1 MWRQEQMAK
10 TITIDPVTRIEGH
23 ARILLECNEAG
34 GVDEAYFIVNEL
46 RGFERILVGMEAH
59 TMPQITARICGV
71 CPTAHHLVSAKA
83 LDNAAGVEPPPGGR
97 LMRELMYMGHM
108 IHSHC
113 LSLFV
118 LAGPDLVFGLQG
130 AAATQ
135 NIVGMV
141 DANPDLTKKALRLRS
156 LGQKLNEVVGGRGIH
171 PVTAIAGGTTAKL
184 SDAQYERVKEI
195 TAEALALACEL
206 VPVTKEL
213 LLKLLDENPVLL
225 DKLNIPSWYLGTVNG
240 GKLNVYDGDLRA
252 MDENGVI
259 RAEFE
264 AVDYANYL
272 VERAV
277 RRSYAKEVYL
287 NIDNEEHLY
296 RVSTLARMNVADS
309 METPLAQ
316 KEFEE
321 FRSRFGRP
329 CHNAVLQ
336 MYCKLV
342 ELVYVCEKA
351 NEIVHNPALR
361 GDARVP
367 ANING
372 SRGIAHI
379 EAPRGVLIHDY
390 KIDQEGIIRAANMI
404 VATQQ
409 NTAAINKTLKEGAVN
424 LLAGGDD
431 EKMLNGLEFL
441 VRCYDPCLACST
453 HAVGRMELEVEITV
467 NGEIIR
473 RVRRG

>member
-1 MWRQEQMAK
+1 MAK

-23 ARILLECNEAG
+23 ARILLECNDAG

-71 CPTAHHLVSAKA
+71 CPTAHHLASAKA

-97 LMRELMYMGHM
+97 LMRELMYMGHL

-141 DANPDLTKKALRLRS
+141 DANPELTKKALRLRS

-171 PVTAIAGGTTAKL
+171 PVTALAGGTAARL
-184 SDAQYERVKEI
+184 SDAHYERVREI
-195 TAEALALACEL
+195 SAEALILVKELA
-206 VPVTKEL
+206 PVTKEL
-213 LLKLLDENPVLL
+213 LLKLLAENPVLL
-225 DKLNIPSWYLGTVNG
+225 DKLNVPSWYLGTVNG
-240 GKLNVYDGDLRA
+240 GKLNLYDGDLRA

-264 AVDYANYL
+264 TVDYANYL

-277 RRSYAKEVYL
+277 KRSYAKEVYL
-287 NIDNEEHLY
+287 NVDGAEHMY

-321 FRSRFGRP
+321 FRNRFGRP

-351 NEIVHNPALR
+351 VEIVHDPALR
-361 GDARVP
+361 GAARVP

-372 SRGIAHI
+372 SRGIGHV

-424 LLAGGDD
+424 LLAGNDD
-431 EKMLNGLEFL
+431 EKLLNGLEFV

-453 HAVGRMELEVEITV
+453 HAVGRMELDVEIAV
-467 NGEIIR
+467 NGETIR
-473 RVRRG
+473 RIRRSPSCCK